1 MPSIPPVESVRRS
14 FAILEALGTAP
25 ALGVKQVAERTKL
38 TPSTAHRL
46 LITLV
51 DCGYVM
57 QDART
62 GRYQLAGKLVELAG
76 RVPDRFADL
85 RAAARASLEALREET
100 GETANLVTLDGRD
113 VVYIDQA
120 EGSRSV
126 RMFTQ
131 PGQRVLSH
139 TTGSGKAILAYRDA
153 RELAS
158 LFPDALERLTP
169 KTIRTRAALT
179 TDLAGIRRR
188 GYAIDHEEHE
198 DGVSCVAAAVVS
210 AFGRSVDAPSTSCPT
225 PRIINASTAKLG
237 NRVRRAAEATAALLD
252 GGRAGKLHTV

>member
-1 MPSIPPVESVRRS
+1 VPVPSIPPVESVRRS

-25 ALGVKQVAERTKL
+25 ALGVKQVAERTEL

-46 LITLV
+46 LVTLV
-51 DCGYVM
+51 DCGYVV

-62 GRYQLAGKLVELAG
+62 GRYQLAGKLVGLAA
-76 RVPDRFADL
+76 RVPDRFAGLRTAARGPLEDL
-85 RAAARASLEALREET
+85 RDAT
-100 GETANLVTLDGRD
+100 GETANLVALDGRD

-131 PGQRVLSH
+131 PGQRALSH
-139 TTGSGKAILAYRDA
+139 TTGSGKAILAYREP

-158 LFPDALERLTP
+158 LFPSTLERLTP
-169 KTIRTRAALT
+169 KTIRSLAALT
-179 TDLAGIRRR
+179 TDLAAVRRR

-198 DGVSCVAAAVVS
+198 EGVSCVAAAVLTVPGRPVAALSVS
-210 AFGRSVDAPSTSCPT
+210 GPT
-225 PRIINASTAKLG
+225 PRIINSHTAKLG
-237 NRVRRAAEATAALLD
+237 RRVRQAAEATAAEV
-252 GGRAGKLHTV
+252 HSV